1 MNNLGNT
8 TLQHLLFIASSLLLL
23 SSCSVKTTQ
32 GSKSQAL
39 YLPSVGASFSSA
51 DSELFYVDLDVDAYE
66 SKGEKVPYYE
76 INTTEQYGDSISRN
90 SPSNCEIAYQTP
102 ADRGNQKD
110 QENTEFSKSI
120 ICILDVPEWAFT
132 LKDLNLVFNVPE
144 KMCESVRWSLPW
156 HFNFKIQP
164 GPRVLT
170 CPIAEAPTASAVSD
184 QGNNNQGNNNQ
195 GTGSSPTPTTIDY
208 FCDLNTYIESTSK
221 TIADG
226 TVGNLTGTIAN
237 PMVPKD
243 CPPENTK
250 VGEITNLNNRTTK
263 AIASTS
269 NEALVAASTRLPY
282 CQKEEIDLCVSGT
295 ATGAGNSIKCCYG
308 GNKASSNGAAGASWL
323 PDQECF
329 AGPALVSQIDPNQF
343 YVNQNTIIGKDGLK
357 QPITL
362 KKLLDISGRP
372 HNTHHANYIKEL
384 DLSFK
389 DLVSRRTNLV
399 KSLPVFLQ
407 KSNYIHT
414 PNLFFKFSCLDS
426 AHEILHEILLLV
438 REWNTLEEF
447 LPFYTSGGANESR
460 SDPDVEGLE
469 GTACSYENRYDSP
482 RCNDWRDLADYKVGD
497 PNFNN
502 PNNPNNKNIK
512 TTTSGYPE
520 EFDNPQSFS
529 K

>member
-164 GPRVLT
+164 GPQVLA
-170 CPIAEAPTASAVSD
+170 CPIAEAPADASGVA
-184 QGNNNQGNNNQ
+184 
-195 GTGSSPTPTTIDY
+195 PTTIDY
-208 FCDLNTYIESTSK
+208 FCDRNTYHPTTASPE
-221 TIADG
+221 IA
-226 TVGNLTGTIAN
+226 GNLTGTKAM
-237 PMVPKD
+237 PTALKG

-250 VGEITNLNNRTTK
+250 VGEITNLANRTT
-263 AIASTS
+263 STLPGS
-269 NEALVAASTRLPY
+269 DPAVNTSLPY

-308 GNKASSNGAAGASWL
+308 GNKASSNGVAGASWL

-399 KSLPVFLQ
+399 KSIPVFLRPT
-407 KSNYIHT
+407 KNYIHT

-482 RCNDWRDLADYKVGD
+482 RCNDWRDLADYKKSAD
-497 PNFNN
+497 PAALS
-502 PNNPNNKNIK
+502 PSEIKNPNNKNIK